1 MNTVSLNILIHR
13 FLKIHETFVSNRYL
27 GVELLVTFELLEPH
41 TLPQMWLKM
50 TFCGS
55 VWRSQGSLVPDPASE
70 LQRERA

>member
-27 GVELLVTFELLEPH
+27 GVELLVTFELLEPQ

-50 TFCGS
+50 TFLTTFAVACG
-55 VWRSQGSLVPDPASE
+55 VPRVP
-70 LQRERA
+70 